1 MVSLVNIF
9 PHAHMIHW
17 LILILRIFL
26 VFSNLKSK
34 NDSKSPSHMTPEL
47 RKLQEKID
55 NLFSQYM
62 VEHRTTKRKPNSY
75 ITTRTNDYQN
85 NSEQNEEYYEEDQY
99 GEQHYYEENQAT
111 KYPPSTEPPT
121 PNPTKILA
129 PTTTTEPGWCKK
141 LQRKT
146 HRSRN
151 KLYI

>member
-1 MVSLVNIF
+1 
-9 PHAHMIHW
+9 
-17 LILILRIFL
+17 
-26 VFSNLKSK
+26 
-34 NDSKSPSHMTPEL
+34 MTPEL

-85 NSEQNEEYYEEDQY
+85 NSEQNEEHYEEDQYGEQEYY

-121 PNPTKILA
+121 PNPTKFLA
-129 PTTTTEPGWCKK
+129 PTTTTEPGWCTK
-141 LQRKT
+141 LQCKT

>member
-1 MVSLVNIF
+1 
-9 PHAHMIHW
+9 
-17 LILILRIFL
+17 
-26 VFSNLKSK
+26 
-34 NDSKSPSHMTPEL
+34 MTPEL

-55 NLFSQYM
+55 SLFSQYM

-75 ITTRTNDYQN
+75 ITTRANDYQN
-85 NSEQNEEYYEEDQY
+85 NSEQNEE
-99 GEQHYYEENQAT
+99 YYEENQAT

-141 LQRKT
+141 LQCKT